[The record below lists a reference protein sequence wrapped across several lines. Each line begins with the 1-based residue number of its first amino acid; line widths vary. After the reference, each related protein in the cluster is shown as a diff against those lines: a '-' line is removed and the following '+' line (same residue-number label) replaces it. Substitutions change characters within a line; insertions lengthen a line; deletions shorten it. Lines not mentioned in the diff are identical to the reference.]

1 MGSITTVSQING
13 DSKQEKSDDAHST
26 SSSHVVCGGCRKK
39 LRSLL
44 PVNYKE
50 EIVEL
55 LKLAGP
61 VVSLN
66 WFMKVNLN
74 FAYSNH
80 LTKYRDDFISL
91 LIDNRKT
98 DTWQR
103 TWTQKICIFK
113 RSVIFWQTE
122 DILLFLT
129 VLTYNWHIL
138 WDKKKKKK
146 IWSLHQNA
154 S

>member
-1 MGSITTVSQING
+1 MDSITTVSQMNG
-13 DSKQEKSDDAHST
+13 DSKLEKSDDAHST

-44 PVNYKE
+44 PVNYKK

-66 WFMKVNLN
+66 WFMNLN
-74 FAYSNH
+74 FAYS
-80 LTKYRDDFISL
+80 DDFISL

-98 DTWQR
+98 DTFDFVENR
-103 TWTQKICIFK
+103 NTWICIFK

-122 DILLFLT
+122 DISLFLT
-129 VLTYNWHIL
+129 VLTYNWPIL
-138 WDKKKKKK
+138 WEKIKIKKSGVCTKT
-146 IWSLHQNA
+146 
-154 S
+154 